1 MVIVLRYLLYNS
13 KNFIFLLE
21 GQAYQIISKLFI
33 FKIYF
38 KNFLF
43 ILVNRNA
50 IDSYKL
56 MLYSRSLLNP
66 ISNKSKMSLSSPGS
80 SSEK

>member
-1 MVIVLRYLLYNS
+1 MVLRYLLYNS

-33 FKIYF
+33 FK
-38 KNFLF
+38 NVLF

-50 IDSYKL
+50 NDSCKL